1 MTLTEIGAQPLSG
14 RPVTTVIPAGEPVHI
29 EADAAW
35 AELGQV
41 LLRWRGLSWLIGS
54 NDAEAKIVPLI
65 TGRPAGQGN
74 RATMAQ

>member
-14 RPVTTVIPAGEPVHI
+14 RPVTTVIPAGEPVHL

-41 LLRWRGLSWLIGS
+41 LLRWRGLSWLIRS
-54 NDAEAKIVPLI
+54 RDAEAGIVSLI
-65 TGRPAGQGN
+65 TVRLLETGN
-74 RATMAQ
+74 RANMSQ